1 MQRCMPSRGA
11 FREVTDCVPLQ
22 RVFIR
27 SLGNDYAKWANDP
40 AYREERK
47 RWAAKSDR
55 AIRETQP
62 V

>member
-1 MQRCMPSRGA
+1 MQQCIPSRAG
-11 FREVTDCVPLQ
+11 FRQVTDCVYLQ

-27 SLGNDYAKWANDP
+27 SLGKDYAKWASDP